1 MDPVDILD
9 KVNSKVSP
17 KILIVIVILGIVLFN
32 SFIIVQTGNSKVQL
46 TFGKMHD
53 KPVPEGLHLVNPIS
67 NFIPFDLKDQTLTW
81 EKIEIPAQDKLKST
95 MDVSVTYR
103 LKAGQEPFIYQNS
116 GTMRQLIQKHI
127 TPKVRS
133 ILRESGKSVAKSQDF
148 FSDKIQNQM
157 ERFVLT
163 GLREY
168 LEPKGVEIIAVLF
181 RDISLPR
188 VVTTAVI
195 DTKKRQELVN
205 QEQAQLEIVELVAQK
220 EVKEANARR
229 DAAVSDGQAKRTLAD
244 ARAYEIEQIATA
256 QAKANKMVAASL
268 SDRLISY
275 TKIEKW
281 NGTVPTTVMGDGQGV
296 FVSLPAK

>member
-1 MDPVDILD
+1 MDPIDFIEKINK
-9 KVNSKVSP
+9 KVGPVS
-17 KILIVIVILGIVLFN
+17 LIIIVAVIIVLFN

-46 TFGKMHD
+46 TFGKMHEA
-53 KPVPEGLHLVNPIS
+53 PVTEGLHLVNPLS
-67 NFIPFDLKDQTLTW
+67 SFVAFDLKDQTLTW
-81 EKIEIPAQDKLKST
+81 QKIEIPAQDKLKST

-103 LKAGQEPFIYQNS
+103 LKTGEEPQIYKNS
-116 GTMRQLIQKHI
+116 GTMRQLVEKHI

-148 FSDKIQNQM
+148 FSDKVQNRM
-157 ERFVLT
+157 EEFVLS

-168 LEPKGVEIIAVLF
+168 LEPKGVEVIAVLF

-220 EVKEANARR
+220 EVKEADARR
-229 DAAVSDGQAKRTLAD
+229 DAAVSDGEAKRTLAE
-244 ARAYEIEQIATA
+244 ATAYEIEQIAIA
-256 QAKANKMVAASL
+256 RAKANKLVAASL
-268 SDRLISY
+268 SEQLISY
-275 TKIEKW
+275 KKIEKW
-281 NGTVPTTVMGDGQGV
+281 NGTVPTTVMGDGKGV